1 MLTVLDVIIFIVL
14 LYFILRGYNRGFIKQ
29 TSTILGLLIALFI
42 AINQYQNFKQLLISF
57 LNVSEGML
65 QFISFAV
72 LFILVNIIIHILGI
86 IAKNILN
93 LIFLGPLDHII
104 GAALGLLKGGIF
116 SYLIVLVLS
125 QIPYSNVEHVLES
138 SLLAKSFL
146 DMTPLIHNNLQDF
159 FRP

>member
-42 AINQYQNFKQLLISF
+42 AINQYQNFKQLLIPF